1 MPIYPITRCITCD
14 SAIQMDSVAVSR
26 ELPTFRL
33 GDKLAYSLGMD
44 SDEFDKYC
52 RGQGRFYAARLA
64 TIYTH
69 PVMANHFNFSG
80 TFLGQCCYCALGD
93 GLCPQSFREV
103 GCYQCKRRL
112 LVVTEFSKLKQLNP
126 EGKSTW
132 ETCGWGGLSDALIEL
147 ILKMVVGEKTK
158 LKICE

>member
-1 MPIYPITRCITCD
+1 MPIYPITRCKTCD
-14 SAIQMDSVAVSR
+14 SAVQMDSVAVSK

-33 GDKLAYSLGMD
+33 GDKLTYSLGMD

-52 RGQGRFYAARLA
+52 RGQGRFYAAKPA
-64 TIYTH
+64 TMYAN
-69 PVMANHFNFSG
+69 PAGANHFNFSG

-112 LVVTEFSKLKQLNP
+112 LVVTEFSKLKLLNTD
-126 EGKSTW
+126 GGSAW
-132 ETCGWGGLSDALIEL
+132 ETCGWGGLSDALIDL

-158 LKICE
+158 LMICE